1 MVARMSMLEPINLD
15 ANANVRAPADVIE
28 AVVAAMKTGA
38 NASSG
43 HSAGGEA
50 RAILAQARDAVVAM
64 TAGVYDD
71 GVVFTSGCTE
81 ANNLALASVFAE
93 DATLVVSSVEH
104 PSILAPAAALEAR
117 GVKVHRLPVDKDG
130 LVRVEVLSEL
140 MRATAGPVFVSI
152 QTANSETGVLQPID
166 EIANLIRNHP
176 SATFHTDAAQS
187 FGKRT
192 TRLGIESGPHMAS
205 MSGHKLHAPMG
216 IGALLLADGY
226 DRVTPLIHGGDQ
238 EQGRRAGTEAIPLAA
253 GLAAACRMRS
263 TQMDRDVAAMG
274 ELRARLEE
282 GILNSLRGVSVNGVD
297 APRLPNTTSIRFH
310 SRDAM
315 AMVARLDAAGV
326 FASQGSA
333 CSSMR
338 PTPSHV
344 LLAMGRTETE
354 AFETVRFSVSP
365 LNTTD
370 EIDEALAI
378 IVEIANAWSPVT

>member
-1 MVARMSMLEPINLD
+1 MSMLEPINLD
-15 ANANVRAPADVIE
+15 ANANVRAPAAVIE
-28 AVVAAMKTGA
+28 AVVAAMSTGA

-50 RAILAQARDAVVAM
+50 RAILTEGRDAVLTM
-64 TAGVYDD
+64 TEGVFDD

-81 ANNLALASVFAE
+81 ANNLALASVLVE
-93 DATLVVSSVEH
+93 DATLIVSSVEH

-117 GVKVHRLPVDKDG
+117 GVKVHRLPVDQNG
-130 LVRVEVLSEL
+130 LLRIEVLNEL
-140 MRATAGPVFVSI
+140 MRSLDGPVFVSV
-152 QTANSETGVLQPID
+152 QTANSETGVVQPID
-166 EIANLIRNHP
+166 EIAHLLRQHP
-176 SATFHTDAAQS
+176 SATLHTDVAQS
-187 FGKRT
+187 FGKQI
-192 TRLGIESGPHMAS
+192 TRLDVDSGPHMAS

-226 DRVTPLIHGGDQ
+226 DRVTPLVHGGNQ
-238 EQGRRAGTEAIPLAA
+238 EQGRRAGTEAIPLIA

-263 TQMDRDVAAMG
+263 ADMDRQVAVMG
-274 ELRARLEE
+274 ELRARLEN
-282 GILNSLRGVSVNGVD
+282 GILNSAGRVSVNG
-297 APRLPNTTSIRFH
+297 ASGQRLPNTTSIRFH

-365 LNTTD
+365 LNTID
-370 EIDEALAI
+370 EIDEAVAI
-378 IVEIANAWSPVT
+378 IVEIANAWSPVA